1 MELNFCGE
9 KVECARVN
17 NFNAVLD
24 KIKSEF
30 LLSDAELNGLSLNF
44 QSDKGELLPLNTKTI
59 NDFLSQNRLIVFIE
73 CTESSKIF
81 QDCYENQIKSEEKD
95 EQISQ
100 VLSNAQK
107 SLQVVKECYK
117 EEKKEEVPSIESI
130 VSNKVQSAQKEIIN
144 SFNTEV
150 LKASEILYYSKVNM
164 NNNKSS
170 AIKKDLPE
178 HTGIFCVNCRQF
190 PIRGVRYKCLI
201 CSSYDLCE
209 NCEEKEQH
217 KHPMAKLKFPIV

>member
-1 MELNFCGE
+1 MELDFCGE
-9 KVECARVN
+9 KAECARVN
-17 NFNAVLD
+17 SFNDLLD

-30 LLSDAELNGLSLNF
+30 LLSDAELNGLSLQF
-44 QSDKGELLPLNTKTI
+44 QNENGEQLPLNTMTI
-59 NDFLSQNRLIVFIE
+59 KDFLSQNRLIVFIE

-81 QDCYENQIKSEEKD
+81 QDCYENQIKSEKNE

-107 SLQVVKECYK
+107 SLQLLKECYK

-130 VSNKVQSAQKEIIN
+130 VSDKVQSAEKEIIK

-150 LKASEILYYSKVNM
+150 LKASEILYYSKA
-164 NNNKSS
+164 NNKVK
-170 AIKKDLPE
+170 AKKIALAE
-178 HTGIFCVNCRQF
+178 HTGICCDHCKQF

-201 CSSYDLCE
+201 CTSYDLCE
-209 NCEEKEQH
+209 DCEEKEKH
-217 KHPMAKLKFPIV
+217 KHPMAKLQLPIV